1 MRVFAI
7 LLFVL
12 VLALAV
18 ILIAQ
23 LGVPSLSPVKPDRA
37 NGVRRASR
45 TSTQGPDAGR
55 NQTGTNSTAGSS
67 EGFYVGK
74 GGERVYVNYATPDPL
89 LRSFLQSMMDGSSA
103 PYSKGK

>member
-1 MRVFAI
+1 MRLFAI

-37 NGVRRASR
+37 NGVRRASL

-55 NQTGTNSTAGSS
+55 IQTGTNSLAGPS
-67 EGFYVGK
+67 EGFYLGK
-74 GGERVYVNYATPDPL
+74 GDQRVYVNYATPDPGL
-89 LRSFLQSMMDGSSA
+89 NSLLQSVMETSPD
-103 PYSKGK
+103 PN